1 MSAHPVAPS
10 AAAVRT
16 LVAWWEQRVV
26 GALALDRHGAM
37 RFAYDEDWLSD
48 DAAPALSLSL
58 PKRSKSFSNRRCA
71 PFFEGL
77 LPEGSERDAVAGALG
92 VSPDHAF
99 GILAGIGGEVAGAV
113 SLWPEGQVPP
123 GTTPD
128 SAATPDP
135 LATPDYAATP
145 AEPLSDSD
153 LVRVLDEIRTRPL
166 LANGERGLRLSLAG
180 AQSKLPVVE
189 VDGRIALPP
198 PGGPTSHILKPAGER
213 FPAITENEAFAMRL
227 ARRLGLSA
235 APVEPRVVKGRP
247 LLLVKRYDRDRTPD
261 GSLRRLHQE
270 DFCQALGVAPRLKYA
285 ADGGPGFPDCF
296 ALVRRACPCPD
307 AQLRKLLDAAVY
319 HVLVGNAD
327 AHGKNYSLVRRG
339 PGFGAVEVAPLYDVL
354 CTVAYPS
361 LSPRLAMKIGG
372 RATLEELRPKDWD
385 RFAER
390 CQVDSAAVGPRIAE
404 LCSMAMQHCDA
415 VAEELARPGLDHAA
429 LRDFAVRVRRRAAVL
444 ERAA

>member
-1 MSAHPVAPS
+1 MSART
-10 AAAVRT
+10 AAVRT

-92 VSPDHAF
+92 VSPDHTF

-113 SLWPEGQVPP
+113 SLWPEGQAPP
-123 GTTPD
+123 GT
-128 SAATPDP
+128 
-135 LATPDYAATP
+135 TPDYAATP

-153 LVRVLDEIRTRPL
+153 LVGVLDEIRTRPL

-247 LLLVKRYDRDRTPD
+247 FLLVKRYDRDRTPD

-296 ALVRRACPCPD
+296 DLVRRACARPD

-361 LSPRLAMKIGG
+361 LSPKLAMEIGG
-372 RATLEELRPKDWD
+372 RDWD

-415 VAEELARPGLDHAA
+415 VADELARPGLDGAA
-429 LRDFAVRVRRRAAVL
+429 LLDFAVRVRRRAAVL